1 MKIYAATD
9 LRHDADPAGA
19 PGNPDGYLTGLHDQ
33 LLTDLSARDCGQK
46 RSARVATVFPSPK
59 YPQESREGDKAQFE
73 RDWGDIGALSIGPPP
88 VASRTAGGD
97 SSPPTS
103 GPTLLSA
110 SQRVYD
116 AEITRRDSINGRCS
130 AVLNT
135 AGILG
140 ALVVGASQLGLIRG
154 SFDWAAWIVYPLF
167 VISLAYLTFSI
178 VVALQVQGDI
188 QGNVLGAQDLHRL
201 GPELSPNGYSVYLAK
216 ADLLYATSEWC
227 LNNEFKYRLN
237 SAQRSLRNGI
247 IAVIIAGALAPWA
260 LH

>member
-9 LRHDADPAGA
+9 LQHEATPAGA
-19 PGNPDGYLTGLHDQ
+19 PGDPESYLAGLHDQ
-33 LLTDLSARDCGQK
+33 LLNDLSGRGCGPK
-46 RSARVATVFPSPK
+46 RPAGVATVFPSPK
-59 YPQESREGDKAQFE
+59 YPQESRDGDKTQFE
-73 RDWGDIGALSIGPPP
+73 RDWGDIGALSIGAPP
-88 VASRTAGGD
+88 AGGHAAGRD
-97 SSPPTS
+97 SPPPTS

-116 AEITRRDSINGRCS
+116 AEISRRDSINGRCS

-178 VVALQVQGDI
+178 VIALQVQGDI

-201 GPELSPNGYSVYLAK
+201 GPEISPNGYSVYLAK

>member
-9 LRHDADPAGA
+9 LQHEATPAGA
-19 PGNPDGYLTGLHDQ
+19 PGDPESYLAGLHDQ
-33 LLTDLSARDCGQK
+33 LLNDLSGRGCGPK
-46 RSARVATVFPSPK
+46 RPAGVATVFPSPK
-59 YPQESREGDKAQFE
+59 YPQESRDGDKTQFE
-73 RDWGDIGALSIGPPP
+73 RDWGDIGALSIGAPPAGGHAP
-88 VASRTAGGD
+88 GGD
-97 SSPPTS
+97 SPPPTS

-116 AEITRRDSINGRCS
+116 AEISRRDSINGRCS

-178 VVALQVQGDI
+178 VIAL
-188 QGNVLGAQDLHRL
+188 A
-201 GPELSPNGYSVYLAK
+201 YA
-216 ADLLYATSEWC
+216 LLIWTRRYHTLTDMAATSIALLPTLW
-227 LNNEFKYRLN
+227 LLWWIVPRYFGPV
-237 SAQRSLRNGI
+237 SAARSE
-247 IAVIIAGALAPWA
+247 AVPPLASKMPS
-260 LH
+260 